1 VSETVGTL
9 LDFARGP
16 LFRLTLA
23 LMVLGLARLV
33 LLAIYGIVRTYMM
46 AGDKR
51 LPWPVIRE
59 RTLWTVF
66 PFSRLGRSRTVYS
79 VVSVLFH
86 IGLLIVPVFL
96 FAHIHL
102 WQRGLGISWFALPA
116 IVADALTIMTIV
128 AGLVLLAMRA
138 GSPLSRTIGRFQD
151 YAWPIL
157 LVLVFLSGLF
167 ASHPTWCPVSY
178 PVTLLIHVLS
188 AEAAFVLMPFSKIA
202 HCVLLPFSPLV
213 SDLGWRFPAT
223 SGRDVC
229 KALGKESTPI

>member
-1 VSETVGTL
+1 MSETVGTM

-16 LFRLTLA
+16 LFRLTIA
-23 LMVLGLARLV
+23 VMALGLVRLV
-33 LLAIYGIVRTYMM
+33 LLALYGIVRTYMM

-51 LPWPVIRE
+51 LPWPVIRQ
-59 RTLWTVF
+59 RTLWGMF
-66 PFSRLGRSRTVYS
+66 PFMRLARTRAVYG
-79 VVSVLFH
+79 VVSALFH
-86 IGLLIVPVFL
+86 VGLLIVPVFL

-102 WQRGLGISWFALPA
+102 WQRGLGISWFALPP
-116 IVADALTIMTIV
+116 IVADILTIMTIV
-128 AGLVLLAMRA
+128 TGLLLFVMRA
-138 GSPLSRTIGRFQD
+138 GSPLSRTLGRFQD

-178 PVTLLIHVLS
+178 HVTLLIHVLS

-202 HCVLLPFSPLV
+202 HCVLVPFSPLV

-223 SGRDVC
+223 AGRDVC